1 MRQTVTFH
9 ALWLL
14 SEREESARRVVFNP
28 NKNLLAG
35 GNETGKSRV
44 LKHLVWALGCEPSA
58 RTAGSWDSNIVASVE
73 LSIGKA
79 RYTFLRAGR
88 EQRAAFDADGHL
100 LIGTEN
106 TSTWARFFADK
117 FDFPLKL
124 QRHQEGMFGLAG
136 PEYAVLPFYIDQEGG
151 WARKWGN
158 FTRLTQFARWEP
170 VVFESFTGLRPQ
182 RYFEAQLTRD
192 ELTYK
197 LREAR
202 LQAKV
207 QAKAYEQVKAMLPNT
222 GATLDESLF
231 AAELKDVSRKAAEL
245 AKDEDQVRTD
255 LVDVAQQLQE
265 RSAELK
271 MVIRAEQDLVADLAY
286 LSKVPDDGKLT
297 CPTCGQEHDMSF
309 RARFALASDAKDAHQ
324 LVLRVRGQL
333 EKLRERE
340 ATLKAQLKKVTSQM
354 EQLRSSMDR
363 RKGDGSISD
372 IVAAKSLTTIEVAY
386 NQTRR
391 DLAAHIDELDE
402 DRKSLQEELDG
413 LTNAERLKQVR
424 ASYKGALQSYADRLD
439 IAKAEIGAI
448 RIGAR
453 PPMGAGSSGPRIY
466 LAMHMALISTNR
478 EFGSGP
484 LFPFIIDTP
493 RQQGL
498 DDPNTAKLLNAIFG
512 HAESHQ
518 IFVAN
523 ESIPEGWVAP
533 LDCAVIKFEKK
544 RELLREAEYSN
555 AVAALAP
562 LIQAM
567 QEAVR
572 IEREMTSQESWEPD
586 GERDANFPGNDV
598 GAGPDD
604 DEDLV

>member
-1 MRQTVTFH
+1 VFH
-9 ALWLL
+9 
-14 SEREESARRVVFNP
+14 P

-44 LKHLVWALGCEPSA
+44 LKHLVWVLGCEPTA

-73 LSIGKA
+73 LSIGDA

-88 EQRAAFDADGHL
+88 DQRAAFDADGRL

-106 TSTWARFFADK
+106 VSAWGRFFADK

-124 QRHQEGMFGLAG
+124 QRHQEGVFGLAG

-158 FTRLTQFARWEP
+158 FTRLTQFAQWEP
-170 VVFESFTGLRPQ
+170 VVFESFTGLRPR
-182 RYFEAQLTRD
+182 RYFEAKLTRD
-192 ELTYK
+192 EVTFK

-207 QAKAYEQVKAMLPNT
+207 QANAYEQVKAMLPNT

-231 AAELKDVSRKAAEL
+231 AAELKDVSRKVAEL

-255 LVDVAQQLQE
+255 LFDVAQQLQE
-265 RSAELK
+265 RSAELQ

-297 CPTCGQEHDMSF
+297 CPTCGKEHGVSF
-309 RARFALASDAKDAHQ
+309 RARMALASDAKDAHQ

-340 ATLKAQLKKVTSQM
+340 ATLRAQLKNVTSQM
-354 EQLRSSMDR
+354 QELHSYMDR
-363 RKGDGSISD
+363 RKGNGSISD
-372 IVAAKSLTTIEVAY
+372 IVAAKSLTTIALAY
-386 NQTRR
+386 DQTRR

-402 DRKSLQEELDG
+402 DRKGLQGELDG
-413 LTNAERLKQVR
+413 LTNLERVKQVR
-424 ASYKGALQSYADRLD
+424 ASYKSSLQSYADRLN

-484 LFPFIIDTP
+484 VFPFIIDTP

-512 HAESHQ
+512 HAKSHQ

-523 ESIPEGWVAP
+523 ESVPEGWVAP
-533 LDCAVIKFEKK
+533 ADCAVIKFKKK
-544 RELLREAEYSN
+544 RELLREAEYKD
-555 AVAALAP
+555 AVTALAP
-562 LIQAM
+562 LVLAM

-572 IEREMTSQESWEPD
+572 V
-586 GERDANFPGNDV
+586 ERDIASEKIGEQDASIAGNDV
-598 GAGPDD
+598 GENADD
-604 DEDLV
+604 DEDLM